1 MGPATSPNMRMS
13 MIRNKLRTME
23 TTKIKMIF
31 IGISSAA
38 AGVDKSGDLS
48 PKTNKQRLS

>member
-1 MGPATSPNMRMS
+1 MGPCYLSKYENEHD
-13 MIRNKLRTME
+13 KKQFEDVE